1 MDASRK
7 DASSVSVRAPP
18 LQGDGETKKT
28 WNPLEHGD
36 GEKKAAYGS
45 NTALHREADASA
57 SSVLVTLLL
66 VGATPTL
73 LVIAPPSLP
82 IRITCVTIVRLGC
95 GFWATHLLVR
105 TTP

>member
-7 DASSVSVRAPP
+7 DASPVSVCAPP
-18 LQGDGETKKT
+18 LQGDGETKKNMEST
-28 WNPLEHGD
+28 Q
-36 GEKKAAYGS
+36 AAYGS
-45 NTALHREADASA
+45 NTALHREADTSA
-57 SSVLVTLLL
+57 SSVLATLLL

-105 TTP
+105 TPC